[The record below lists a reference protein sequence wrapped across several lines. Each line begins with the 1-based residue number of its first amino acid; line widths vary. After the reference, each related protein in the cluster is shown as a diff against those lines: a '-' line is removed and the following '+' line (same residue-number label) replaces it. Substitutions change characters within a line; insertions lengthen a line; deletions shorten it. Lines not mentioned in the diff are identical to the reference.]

1 MFRATTPTHKFCFG
15 TINPELFKEILLTYA
30 QNDKVVLEKKKQD
43 LVITSEEI
51 TVKLPK
57 EETNEEITVDEETV
71 THYHATL
78 KLTQEETK
86 LFKIQNGL
94 TITVQI
100 RTIDNEGNVA
110 ASNKMKVSLQDVLN
124 DEVLE

>member
-15 TINPELFKEILLTYA
+15 TINPGLFKEILLTYA
-30 QNDKVVLEKKKQD
+30 QNDKTVLEKKKQD
-43 LVITSEEI
+43 LVITSEEVSI
-51 TVKLPK
+51 ND
-57 EETNEEITVDEETV
+57 ETQ
-71 THYHATL
+71 THYHATI

-86 LFKIQNGL
+86 AFKIQNGQ

-100 RTIDNEGNVA
+100 RAIDNDGNVA